1 MQSRAGTTNLEQN
14 PNLGFIFLLP
24 EKLLGAKQTL
34 ANRPLAEP
42 RAQPLQVKK
51 KPINSKRGGDNASRL
66 GRSSAAVAAA
76 QKKLV
81 PR

>member
-51 KPINSKRGGDNASRL
+51 AYK
-66 GRSSAAVAAA
+66 
-76 QKKLV
+76 
-81 PR
+81 